1 MLALIFSPIGRY
13 LMFAAVAALLI
24 GGAYIKGRRDCSD
37 LHATAALKA
46 EVEVLK
52 HRIGVTEQ
60 LRSQDGTKAEA
71 DAAEIARLKGLI
83 DATPANP
90 AACLDR
96 NSSKRLRRIQ

>member
-13 LMFAAVAALLI
+13 LMMAGVAAALAI
-24 GGAYIKGRRDCSD
+24 GAYFKGRSDCSAI
-37 LHATAALKA
+37 HASAALKA

-60 LRSQDGTKAEA
+60 LRAQDGARAEA
-71 DAAEIARLKGLI
+71 DAAEIAKLKGLI

-90 AACLDR
+90 AACLGRDG
-96 NSSKRLRRIQ
+96 SKRLQRVR